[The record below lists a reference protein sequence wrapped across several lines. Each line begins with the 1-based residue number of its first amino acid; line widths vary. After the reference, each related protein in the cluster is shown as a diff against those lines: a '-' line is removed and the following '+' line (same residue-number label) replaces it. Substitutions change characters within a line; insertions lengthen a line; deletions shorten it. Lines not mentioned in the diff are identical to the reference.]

1 MKIAVSRSVA
11 IQLNNNQYDKEQST
25 VPNLKATFSTLV
37 SVILLVLMAHPANS
51 QTFDTSLPPGSNFD
65 KAQFRLWIPE
75 RLQSVKAILV
85 LVPGSNGD
93 GRDQVET
100 ALWRDFA
107 AEQQLALVGVYL
119 TDKMHDDM
127 FIEHYVN
134 VTNGSG
140 DAFLTA
146 LDKLGQQSGHPEVA
160 VAPLLLW
167 GMSAGGEFNYEFAL
181 WRPDRVAA
189 FVVNKGGIYY
199 SALASKAARQVPG
212 LFFVGT
218 EDLAFRND
226 IVRGI
231 YSINRRAHAQWALIE
246 QAGVGHAVAGSDTV
260 AVAFYRDVLKRRL
273 SGDVL
278 KTLNIDD
285 GFFCDR
291 DSMTCAPAAGAEAPR
306 KPVSWLA
313 TELLAGVWQ
322 KAHSTNAK

>member
-1 MKIAVSRSVA
+1 MSNPIVKFLSVVSG
-11 IQLNNNQYDKEQST
+11 
-25 VPNLKATFSTLV
+25 
-37 SVILLVLMAHPANS
+37 LLLALLAHPAAS
-51 QTFDTSLPPGSNFD
+51 QTYDTSLPPGNNFD

-75 RLQSVKAILV
+75 GLETVKAILV

-93 GRDQVET
+93 GRSQVET
-100 ALWRDFA
+100 ALWQDFA
-107 AEQQLALVGVYL
+107 VEQDLALVGL
-119 TDKMHDDM
+119 HMTDKMHEDM

-134 VTNGSG
+134 VADGSG

-146 LDKLGQQSGHPEVA
+146 LGQLAEQSGHREVTH
-160 VAPLLLW
+160 APLLLW

-189 FVVNKGGIYY
+189 FVVNKGGVYY
-199 SALASKAARQVPG
+199 SALAPKAARQVPG

-231 YSINRRAHAQWALIE
+231 YSINRRAHALWALIE
-246 QAGVGHAVAGSDTV
+246 QAGVAHEVAGSDEI
-260 AVAFYRDVLKRRL
+260 AVAFYRDVLKHRL
-273 SGDVL
+273 HGDSL
-278 KTLNIDD
+278 KALNIDD

-291 DSMTCAPAAGAEAPR
+291 ESMQCVPAAGAEAPR

-313 TELLAGVWQ
+313 TDALTGVWRE
-322 KAHSTNAK
+322 AHLGVVE